1 MTELELTRTPGDR
14 RLYALGDLGKLRLE
28 GVFSRKA
35 TAEAGADRW
44 RFTSHGFWQRGVQA
58 TDSMEAVV
66 GEFEPRT
73 FRRGGTLGWAGREL
87 ALRPASSWRERYA
100 LADGDRELAILD
112 GKSWGRQPVKINVA
126 EPEALEPGLL
136 LFAAFVVRG
145 LASDSDSST
154 GAASVATTS
163 SG

>member
-1 MTELELTRTPGDR
+1 MTELELTRTAGDR

-44 RFTSHGFWQRGVQA
+44 RFTSQGFWQRSVQA
-58 TDSMEAVV
+58 TDSMGAVV
-66 GEFEPRT
+66 GKFEPRS

-112 GKSWGRQPVKINVA
+112 GKSWGRQPVKFTSLSQKHWSRA
-126 EPEALEPGLL
+126 CSSSLPSWSAGSRRMRTARREPL
-136 LFAAFVVRG
+136 R
-145 LASDSDSST
+145 
-154 GAASVATTS
+154 
-163 SG
+163 